1 MEGDKCISVKLV
13 EYKNISEIQDDRE
26 RIILLFLWKADD
38 LLKILKSGSFDKYF
52 ISKHEKV
59 RFLKRKNHEKEKIRN
74 RVSVP
79 AVVFGFR
86 FGALPQLNLSARA
99 SWQSDV
105 TKLPFEM
112 PGMNIEWMEQ
122 DQYQLV
128 LELKQ
133 LVYDGGMVRARR
145 EWQKAR
151 TAADCQQAEVE
162 LYALH
167 QRIDQVY
174 FGILLQ
180 NAQHKQMLL
189 LQEQLQKSLEQVQA
203 FLKRG
208 VVCPADVDAVQ
219 VELRTVE
226 QSVRSLETSRKAYCE
241 VLSLLTG
248 MDSLRAE
255 ALVTPAVTESGSEI
269 LRPELQLFARQK
281 NMLLAQK
288 ETTRAGI
295 RPTLG
300 LFMQGGYGDPGLN
313 MLKGGFSPYYIAG
326 VQLSWNIGK
335 LYTLKNERRLIDEQ
349 MSQVDIRQSTFLL
362 NTRAEAIQ
370 ARRNIERIRDEIQ
383 QRNPFR
389 AGDAAHG
396 ARKGTGLSE
405 QGHSRSGTASGP
417 LCLEA
422 HTE

>member
-1 MEGDKCISVKLV
+1 MKKKKYVIGFLFL
-13 EYKNISEIQDDRE
+13 
-26 RIILLFLWKADD
+26 LLFSASASAQVTLEQCYDSARANYPVIRQFD
-38 LLKILKSGSFDKYF
+38 LLERTEQFTLENIKRSF
-52 ISKHEKV
+52 
-59 RFLKRKNHEKEKIRN
+59 
-74 RVSVP
+74 
-79 AVVFGFR
+79 
-86 FGALPQLNLSARA
+86 LPQLNLSARA

-151 TAADCQQAEVE
+151 TAADRQQAEVE

-180 NAQHKQMLL
+180 NAQHKQMQL
-189 LQEQLQKSLEQVQA
+189 LQEQLHQSLEQVQA

-349 MSQVDIRQSTFLL
+349 MSQVDIQQSTFLL

-383 QRNPFR
+383 ADEDIIRMRGQILES
-389 AGDAAHG
+389 AQ
-396 ARKGTGLSE
+396 ARVANGTLSVLEMLRMVLEKE
-405 QGHSRSGTASGP
+405 QACQNKAIHEVELLQARYA
-417 LCLEA
+417 LKRIQNN
-422 HTE
+422 

>member
-1 MEGDKCISVKLV
+1 MKKKKYVIGFLFL
-13 EYKNISEIQDDRE
+13 
-26 RIILLFLWKADD
+26 LLFSASASAQVTLELCYDSARANYPVIRQFD
-38 LLKILKSGSFDKYF
+38 LLERTEQFTLENIKRSF
-52 ISKHEKV
+52 
-59 RFLKRKNHEKEKIRN
+59 
-74 RVSVP
+74 
-79 AVVFGFR
+79 
-86 FGALPQLNLSARA
+86 LPQLNLSARA

-151 TAADCQQAEVE
+151 TAADRQQAEVE

-180 NAQHKQMLL
+180 NAQHKQMQL
-189 LQEQLQKSLEQVQA
+189 LQEQLHQSLEQVQA

-226 QSVRSLETSRKAYCE
+226 QSVRSLEISRKAYCE

-383 QRNPFR
+383 ADEDIIRMRGQILES
-389 AGDAAHG
+389 AQ
-396 ARKGTGLSE
+396 ARVANGTLSVLEMLRMVLEKE
-405 QGHSRSGTASGP
+405 QACQNKAIHEVELLQARYA
-417 LCLEA
+417 LKRIQNN
-422 HTE
+422 

>member
-1 MEGDKCISVKLV
+1 MKKKKYVIGFLFL
-13 EYKNISEIQDDRE
+13 
-26 RIILLFLWKADD
+26 LLFSASVSAQVTLEQCYDSARANYPVIRQFD
-38 LLKILKSGSFDKYF
+38 LLERTEQFTLENIKRSF
-52 ISKHEKV
+52 
-59 RFLKRKNHEKEKIRN
+59 
-74 RVSVP
+74 
-79 AVVFGFR
+79 
-86 FGALPQLNLSARA
+86 LPQLNLSARA

-151 TAADCQQAEVE
+151 TAADRQQAEVE

-180 NAQHKQMLL
+180 NAQHKQMQLL
-189 LQEQLQKSLEQVQA
+189 LEQLQKSLEQVQA

-208 VVCPADVDAVQ
+208 VVCPADVYAVQ

-349 MSQVDIRQSTFLL
+349 MSQVDIQQSTFLL

-383 QRNPFR
+383 ADEDIIRMRGQILES
-389 AGDAAHG
+389 AQ
-396 ARKGTGLSE
+396 ARVANGTLSVLEMLRMVLEKE
-405 QGHSRSGTASGP
+405 QACQNKAIHEVELLQARYT
-417 LCLEA
+417 LKRIQNN
-422 HTE
+422 

>member
-1 MEGDKCISVKLV
+1 MKKKKYVIGFLFL
-13 EYKNISEIQDDRE
+13 
-26 RIILLFLWKADD
+26 LLFSASASAQVTLERCYDSARANYPVIRQFD
-38 LLKILKSGSFDKYF
+38 LLERTEQFTLENIKRSF
-52 ISKHEKV
+52 
-59 RFLKRKNHEKEKIRN
+59 
-74 RVSVP
+74 
-79 AVVFGFR
+79 
-86 FGALPQLNLSARA
+86 LPQLNLSARA

-151 TAADCQQAEVE
+151 TAADRQQAEVE

-180 NAQHKQMLL
+180 NAQHKQMQL

-248 MDSLRAE
+248 MDSLRAG
-255 ALVTPAVTESGSEI
+255 ALVTPAVTESGNEI

-349 MSQVDIRQSTFLL
+349 MSQVDIQQSTFLL

-383 QRNPFR
+383 ADEDIIRMRGQILES
-389 AGDAAHG
+389 AQ
-396 ARKGTGLSE
+396 ARVANGTLSVLEMLRMVLEKE
-405 QGHSRSGTASGP
+405 QACQNKAIHEVELLQARYA
-417 LCLEA
+417 LKRIQNN
-422 HTE
+422 

>member
-1 MEGDKCISVKLV
+1 MKK
-13 EYKNISEIQDDRE
+13 K
-26 RIILLFLWKADD
+26 
-38 LLKILKSGSFDKYF
+38 KY
-52 ISKHEKV
+52 
-59 RFLKRKNHEKEKIRN
+59 
-74 RVSVP
+74 
-79 AVVFGFR
+79 VFGFLFLLLFSASASAQVTLEQCYDSAR
-86 FGALPQLNLSARA
+86 ANYPVIRQFDLLERTEQFTLENIKRSFLPQLNLSARA

-145 EWQKAR
+145 EWQKA
-151 TAADCQQAEVE
+151 EVE

-180 NAQHKQMLL
+180 NAQHKQMQI

-241 VLSLLTG
+241 VLALLTG

-300 LFMQGGYGDPGLN
+300 LFMQSGYGDPGLN
-313 MLKGGFSPYYIAG
+313 MLNAQFVNNGRSTSRIIA
-326 VQLSWNIGK
+326 
-335 LYTLKNERRLIDEQ
+335 
-349 MSQVDIRQSTFLL
+349 
-362 NTRAEAIQ
+362 
-370 ARRNIERIRDEIQ
+370 
-383 QRNPFR
+383 
-389 AGDAAHG
+389 
-396 ARKGTGLSE
+396 
-405 QGHSRSGTASGP
+405 
-417 LCLEA
+417 
-422 HTE
+422 

>member
-1 MEGDKCISVKLV
+1 MKKKKYVIGFLFL
-13 EYKNISEIQDDRE
+13 
-26 RIILLFLWKADD
+26 LLFSASVSAQVTLEQCYDSARANYPVIRQFD
-38 LLKILKSGSFDKYF
+38 LLERTEQFTLENIKRSF
-52 ISKHEKV
+52 
-59 RFLKRKNHEKEKIRN
+59 
-74 RVSVP
+74 
-79 AVVFGFR
+79 
-86 FGALPQLNLSARA
+86 LPQLNLSARA

-151 TAADCQQAEVE
+151 TAADRQQAEVE

-180 NAQHKQMLL
+180 NAQHKQMQLL
-189 LQEQLQKSLEQVQA
+189 LEQLQKSLEQVQA

-349 MSQVDIRQSTFLL
+349 MSQVDIQQSTFLL

-383 QRNPFR
+383 ADEDIIRMRGQILES
-389 AGDAAHG
+389 AQ
-396 ARKGTGLSE
+396 ARVANGTLSVLEMLRMVLEKE
-405 QGHSRSGTASGP
+405 QACQNKAIHEVELLQARYT
-417 LCLEA
+417 LKRIQNN
-422 HTE
+422 

>member
-1 MEGDKCISVKLV
+1 MEQCYDSARANYPVIR
-13 EYKNISEIQDDRE
+13 Q
-26 RIILLFLWKADD
+26 FD
-38 LLKILKSGSFDKYF
+38 LLERTEQFTLENIKRSF
-52 ISKHEKV
+52 
-59 RFLKRKNHEKEKIRN
+59 
-74 RVSVP
+74 
-79 AVVFGFR
+79 
-86 FGALPQLNLSARA
+86 LPQLNLSARA

-151 TAADCQQAEVE
+151 TAADRQQAEVE

-180 NAQHKQMLL
+180 NAQHKQMQL

-255 ALVTPAVTESGSEI
+255 ALVTPAVTESGNEI

-349 MSQVDIRQSTFLL
+349 MSQVDIQQSTFLL

-383 QRNPFR
+383 ADEDIIRMRGQILES
-389 AGDAAHG
+389 AQ
-396 ARKGTGLSE
+396 ARVANGTLSVLEMLRMVLEKE
-405 QGHSRSGTASGP
+405 QACQNKAIHEVELLQARYA
-417 LCLEA
+417 LKRIQNN
-422 HTE
+422 

>member
-1 MEGDKCISVKLV
+1 MKKKKYVIGFLFL
-13 EYKNISEIQDDRE
+13 
-26 RIILLFLWKADD
+26 LLFSAFASAQVTLEQCYDSARANYPVIRQFD
-38 LLKILKSGSFDKYF
+38 LLERTEQFTLENIKRSF
-52 ISKHEKV
+52 
-59 RFLKRKNHEKEKIRN
+59 
-74 RVSVP
+74 
-79 AVVFGFR
+79 
-86 FGALPQLNLSARA
+86 LPQLNLSARA

-122 DQYQLV
+122 DQYQFV

-151 TAADCQQAEVE
+151 TAADRQQAEVE

-180 NAQHKQMLL
+180 NAQHKQMQL
-189 LQEQLQKSLEQVQA
+189 LQEQLHQSLEQVQA

-219 VELRTVE
+219 VELRTME

-349 MSQVDIRQSTFLL
+349 MSLVDIQQSTFLL

-370 ARRNIERIRDEIQ
+370 ARRNIERISDEIQ
-383 QRNPFR
+383 ADEDIIRMRGQILES
-389 AGDAAHG
+389 AQ
-396 ARKGTGLSE
+396 ARVANGTLSVLEMLRMVLDKE
-405 QGHSRSGTASGP
+405 QACQNKAIHEVELLQARYA
-417 LCLEA
+417 LKRIQNN
-422 HTE
+422 

>member
-1 MEGDKCISVKLV
+1 MCSSDLTLEQCYDSARANYPVIR
-13 EYKNISEIQDDRE
+13 Q
-26 RIILLFLWKADD
+26 FD
-38 LLKILKSGSFDKYF
+38 LLERTEQFTLENIKRSF
-52 ISKHEKV
+52 
-59 RFLKRKNHEKEKIRN
+59 
-74 RVSVP
+74 
-79 AVVFGFR
+79 
-86 FGALPQLNLSARA
+86 LPQLNLSARV

-151 TAADCQQAEVE
+151 TAADRQQAEVE

-180 NAQHKQMLL
+180 NAQHKQMQL

-349 MSQVDIRQSTFLL
+349 MSQVDIQQSTFLL

-370 ARRNIERIRDEIQ
+370 ARRNIERIRDEIKADEDIIRMRGQ
-383 QRNPFR
+383 ILESAQ
-389 AGDAAHG
+389 
-396 ARKGTGLSE
+396 ARVANGTLSVLEMLRMVLEKE
-405 QGHSRSGTASGP
+405 QACQNKAIHEVELLQARYA
-417 LCLEA
+417 LKRIQNN
-422 HTE
+422 

>member
-1 MEGDKCISVKLV
+1 MKK
-13 EYKNISEIQDDRE
+13 K
-26 RIILLFLWKADD
+26 
-38 LLKILKSGSFDKYF
+38 KY
-52 ISKHEKV
+52 
-59 RFLKRKNHEKEKIRN
+59 
-74 RVSVP
+74 
-79 AVVFGFR
+79 VFGFLFLLLFSASASAQVTLEQCYDSAR
-86 FGALPQLNLSARA
+86 ANYPVIRQFDLLERTEQFTLENIKRSFLPQLNLSARA

-133 LVYDGGMVRARR
+133 LVYDGGMVHARR

-151 TAADCQQAEVE
+151 TEADRQQAEVE

-180 NAQHKQMLL
+180 NAQHKQMQL

-241 VLSLLTG
+241 VLALLTG

-300 LFMQGGYGDPGLN
+300 LFMQSGYGDPGLN

-383 QRNPFR
+383 ADEDIIRMRGQILES
-389 AGDAAHG
+389 AQ
-396 ARKGTGLSE
+396 ARVANGTLSVLEMLRMVLEKE
-405 QGHSRSGTASGP
+405 QACQNKAIHEVELLQARYA
-417 LCLEA
+417 LKRIQNN
-422 HTE
+422 

>member
-1 MEGDKCISVKLV
+1 MKKKKYVIGFLFL
-13 EYKNISEIQDDRE
+13 
-26 RIILLFLWKADD
+26 LLFLASASAQVTLEQCYDSARANYPVIRQFD
-38 LLKILKSGSFDKYF
+38 LLERTEQFTLENIKRSF
-52 ISKHEKV
+52 
-59 RFLKRKNHEKEKIRN
+59 
-74 RVSVP
+74 
-79 AVVFGFR
+79 
-86 FGALPQLNLSARA
+86 LPQLNLSARA

-151 TAADCQQAEVE
+151 TAADRQQAEVE

-180 NAQHKQMLL
+180 NAQHKQMQL

-255 ALVTPAVTESGSEI
+255 ALVTPAVTESGNEI

-349 MSQVDIRQSTFLL
+349 MSQVDIQQSTFLL

-383 QRNPFR
+383 ADEDIIRMRGQILES
-389 AGDAAHG
+389 AQ
-396 ARKGTGLSE
+396 ARVANGTLSVLEMLRMVLEKE
-405 QGHSRSGTASGP
+405 QACQNKAIHEVELLQARYA
-417 LCLEA
+417 LKRIQNN
-422 HTE
+422 

>member
-1 MEGDKCISVKLV
+1 MKKKKYVIGFLFL
-13 EYKNISEIQDDRE
+13 
-26 RIILLFLWKADD
+26 LLFSASVSAQVTLEQCYDSARANYPVIRQFD
-38 LLKILKSGSFDKYF
+38 LLERTEQFTLENIKRSF
-52 ISKHEKV
+52 
-59 RFLKRKNHEKEKIRN
+59 
-74 RVSVP
+74 
-79 AVVFGFR
+79 
-86 FGALPQLNLSARA
+86 LPQLNLSARA

-151 TAADCQQAEVE
+151 TAADRQQAEVE

-180 NAQHKQMLL
+180 NAQHKQMQLL
-189 LQEQLQKSLEQVQA
+189 LEQLQKSLEQVQA

-255 ALVTPAVTESGSEI
+255 ALVTPAVTESGNEI

-383 QRNPFR
+383 ADEDIIRMRGQILESVQ
-389 AGDAAHG
+389 
-396 ARKGTGLSE
+396 ARVANGTLSVLEMLRMVLEKE
-405 QGHSRSGTASGP
+405 QACQNKAIHEVELLQARYA
-417 LCLEA
+417 LKRIQNN
-422 HTE
+422 

>member
-1 MEGDKCISVKLV
+1 MKK
-13 EYKNISEIQDDRE
+13 K
-26 RIILLFLWKADD
+26 
-38 LLKILKSGSFDKYF
+38 KY
-52 ISKHEKV
+52 
-59 RFLKRKNHEKEKIRN
+59 
-74 RVSVP
+74 
-79 AVVFGFR
+79 VFGFLFLLLFSASASAQVTLEQCYDSAR
-86 FGALPQLNLSARA
+86 ANYPVIRQFDLLERTEQFTLENIKRSFLPQLNLSARA

-112 PGMNIEWMEQ
+112 PGMNIDWMEQ

-133 LVYDGGMVRARR
+133 LVYDGGMVRARL

-151 TAADCQQAEVE
+151 TEADRQQAEVE

-180 NAQHKQMLL
+180 NAQHKQMQL

-241 VLSLLTG
+241 VLALLTG
-248 MDSLRAE
+248 MDTLRAE
-255 ALVTPAVTESGSEI
+255 ALVTPAVTESGGEI

-313 MLKGGFSPYYIAG
+313 MAQGRIQSLLYCRRAA
-326 VQLSWNIGK
+326 QLE
-335 LYTLKNERRLIDEQ
+335 YRQTLHSEERTPPD
-349 MSQVDIRQSTFLL
+349 
-362 NTRAEAIQ
+362 
-370 ARRNIERIRDEIQ
+370 
-383 QRNPFR
+383 
-389 AGDAAHG
+389 
-396 ARKGTGLSE
+396 
-405 QGHSRSGTASGP
+405 
-417 LCLEA
+417 
-422 HTE
+422 

>member
-1 MEGDKCISVKLV
+1 MKK
-13 EYKNISEIQDDRE
+13 K
-26 RIILLFLWKADD
+26 
-38 LLKILKSGSFDKYF
+38 KY
-52 ISKHEKV
+52 
-59 RFLKRKNHEKEKIRN
+59 
-74 RVSVP
+74 
-79 AVVFGFR
+79 VFGFLFLLLFSASVSAQVTLEQCYDFAR
-86 FGALPQLNLSARA
+86 ANYPVIRQFDLLERTEQFTLENIKRSFLPQLNLSARA

-151 TAADCQQAEVE
+151 TEADRQQAEVE

-180 NAQHKQMLL
+180 NAQHKQMQL

-241 VLSLLTG
+241 VLALLTG
-248 MDSLRAE
+248 MDSLRAG
-255 ALVTPAVTESGSEI
+255 ALVTPSVTESGSEI

-349 MSQVDIRQSTFLL
+349 MSQVDIQQSIFLL

-383 QRNPFR
+383 ADEDIIRMRGQILES
-389 AGDAAHG
+389 AQ
-396 ARKGTGLSE
+396 ARVANGTLSVLEMLRMVLEKE
-405 QGHSRSGTASGP
+405 QACQNKAIHEVELLQARYA
-417 LCLEA
+417 LKRIQNN
-422 HTE
+422 